1 MEASV
6 FDVIDVMQTEATGVL
21 DRLERV
27 HQDAARCEH
36 ALCQRRRASSK
47 RARYARC
54 LLLFL
59 GDIPL
64 GLLYG
69 FTLFFGLIWGSFL
82 NVVIHRV
89 PRGMSVV
96 HPPSQ
101 CPACKTPIRPWD
113 NIPLF
118 GWLFLRGKAR
128 CCGVKVSG
136 RYPLVEA
143 IGGLLSLAIV
153 HFIITALPP
162 STSLARAGAIYVADL
177 ALVLGLV
184 AAAFIDFEHMI
195 LPDTIT
201 IGGTI
206 LGVATASFRD
216 FTFVDS
222 LLGAGVGFAVVFLP
236 FVVIYPLIRGGAGMG
251 LGDAKLLMLAGAWF
265 GWIGAIVVLCAGAV
279 QGTLAAIGT
288 LLVQGK
294 IEEPEAVRKEREELR
309 AELEKMSPEERA
321 EAEKE
326 LALDPLMQEAGEG
339 LGQVRMAFGPFL
351 VLATIEFL
359 FFGRYVIEVYVSWI
373 SAES

>member
-1 MEASV
+1 MYASAV
-6 FDVIDVMQTEATGVL
+6 LPSFTTLATP
-21 DRLERV
+21 DER
-27 HQDAARCEH
+27 
-36 ALCQRRRASSK
+36 ALCQTMRPPSK
-47 RARYARC
+47 RARYARRP
-54 LLLFL
+54 LLLL
-59 GDIPL
+59 GDLPL
-64 GLLYG
+64 WLLYG
-69 FTLFFGLIWGSFL
+69 FTTFFGLIWGSFL

-113 NIPLF
+113 NIPVF
-118 GWLFLRGKAR
+118 GWLLLRGKAR
-128 CCGVKVSG
+128 CCGVKVSP

-143 IGGLLSLAIV
+143 IGGLLSIAIV
-153 HFIITALPP
+153 HVVITALPP
-162 STSLARAGAIYVADL
+162 STSLGRAGAIYVADL
-177 ALVLGLV
+177 ALALGLV
-184 AAAFIDFEHMI
+184 AAAFIDLEHMI
-195 LPDTIT
+195 LPDQIT
-201 IGGTI
+201 IGGAI

-216 FTFVDS
+216 MTFVDS
-222 LLGAGVGFAVVFLP
+222 LLGAGVGFVVVFLP

-279 QGTLAAIGT
+279 QGTFAAIGM

-326 LALDPLMQEAGEG
+326 LALDPLMEEAGEG
-339 LGQVRMAFGPFL
+339 LGQARMAFGPFL
-351 VLATIEFL
+351 VLATLEFL
-359 FFGRYVIEVYVSWI
+359 FFGRQVIEVYVSWI
-373 SAES
+373 SADS

>member
-1 MEASV
+1 MKIEVSV
-6 FDVIDVMQTEATGVL
+6 E
-21 DRLERV
+21 LER
-27 HQDAARCEH
+27 
-36 ALCQRRRASSK
+36 LCQRMRAPSK
-47 RARYARC
+47 RARYARRP
-54 LLLFL
+54 LLLL
-59 GDIPL
+59 GDLPL
-64 GLLYG
+64 WLLYG
-69 FTLFFGLIWGSFL
+69 FTTFFGLIWGSFL

-113 NIPLF
+113 NIPVF
-118 GWLFLRGKAR
+118 GWLLLRGKAR
-128 CCGVKVSG
+128 CCGVKVSP

-143 IGGLLSLAIV
+143 IGGLLSIAIV
-153 HFIITALPP
+153 HVVITALPP
-162 STSLARAGAIYVADL
+162 TTSLARAGAIYVADL
-177 ALVLGLV
+177 ALALGLV
-184 AAAFIDFEHMI
+184 AAAFIDLEHMI
-195 LPDTIT
+195 LPDQIT
-201 IGGTI
+201 IGGAI

-216 FTFVDS
+216 MTFVDS
-222 LLGAGVGFAVVFLP
+222 LLGAGVGFVVVFLP
-236 FVVIYPLIRGGAGMG
+236 FIVIYPLIRGGAGMG

-279 QGTLAAIGT
+279 QGTMAAMGM

-326 LALDPLMQEAGEG
+326 LALDPLMEEAGEG
-339 LGQVRMAFGPFL
+339 LGQARMAFGPFL

-359 FFGRYVIEVYVSWI
+359 FFGRQVIEVYVSWI
-373 SAES
+373 SVDS